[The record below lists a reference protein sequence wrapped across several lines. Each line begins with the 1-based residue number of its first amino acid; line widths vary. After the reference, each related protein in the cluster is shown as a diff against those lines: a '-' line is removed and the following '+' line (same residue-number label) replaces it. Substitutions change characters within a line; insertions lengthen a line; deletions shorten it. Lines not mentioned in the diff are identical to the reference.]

1 MRCPYCDADNDR
13 VLDSRASEDGRSI
26 RRRRMCNHC
35 QRRFTTYERVEEST
49 ISVIKKGNVRE
60 PFSREKISRGLER
73 ACWKRPISAE
83 QIRKIVSLVE
93 AEIYQ
98 DFEDEVPSE
107 AIGEIVMRHLVDLD
121 QVAYVRFASV
131 YREFKDL
138 NDFVSELR
146 PIMRPKK
153 RVEPTSDKPPDNRP
167 LENE

>member
-26 RRRRMCNHC
+26 RRRRICNHC

-49 ISVIKKGNVRE
+49 ISVIKKGSVRE

-98 DFEDEVPSE
+98 EYEDEVPSE
-107 AIGEIVMRHLVDLD
+107 AIGEIVIRYLVELD

-131 YREFKDL
+131 YRQFKDL
-138 NDFVSELR
+138 NDFVHELR

-153 RVEPTSDKPPDNRP
+153 KIEPPGESPGLDI
-167 LENE
+167 

>member
-49 ISVIKKGNVRE
+49 IAVIKKGNVRE

-98 DFEDEVPSE
+98 EYEDEVPSV
-107 AIGEIVMRHLVDLD
+107 AIGEIVMRHLAELD

-153 RVEPTSDKPPDNRP
+153 RVEPLTERP
-167 LENE
+167 GVDDES

>member
-1 MRCPYCDADNDR
+1 
-13 VLDSRASEDGRSI
+13 
-26 RRRRMCNHC
+26 MCNHC

-49 ISVIKKGNVRE
+49 IAVIKKGNVRE

-107 AIGEIVMRHLVDLD
+107 AIGEILMRHLVDLD

-138 NDFVSELR
+138 NDFVHELR

-153 RVEPTSDKPPDNRP
+153 RPEAPGEGTNGDSV
-167 LENE
+167 

>member
-49 ISVIKKGNVRE
+49 IAVIKKGNVRE

-107 AIGEIVMRHLVDLD
+107 AIGEILMRYLVDLD

-153 RVEPTSDKPPDNRP
+153 RVEPTPDNPP

>member
-1 MRCPYCDADNDR
+1 
-13 VLDSRASEDGRSI
+13 
-26 RRRRMCNHC
+26 MCNHC

-49 ISVIKKGNVRE
+49 IAVIKKGSVRE

-73 ACWKRPISAE
+73 ACWKRPISSE

-153 RVEPTSDKPPDNRP
+153 KVEPTTDNASS
-167 LENE
+167 EVE

>member
-49 ISVIKKGNVRE
+49 IAVIKKGNVRE

-107 AIGEIVMRHLVDLD
+107 AIGEILMRYLVDLD

-153 RVEPTSDKPPDNRP
+153 RVEPTPDNPP
-167 LENE
+167 LDNE

>member
-1 MRCPYCDADNDR
+1 
-13 VLDSRASEDGRSI
+13 
-26 RRRRMCNHC
+26 
-35 QRRFTTYERVEEST
+35 VEEST
-49 ISVIKKGNVRE
+49 IAVIKKGNVRE

-107 AIGEIVMRHLVDLD
+107 AIGEILMRYLVDLD

-153 RVEPTSDKPPDNRP
+153 RVEPTPDNPP
-167 LENE
+167 LDNE

>member
-49 ISVIKKGNVRE
+49 IAVIKKGSVRE

-73 ACWKRPISAE
+73 ACWKRPISSE
-83 QIRKIVSLVE
+83 QIRKIVSVVE

-153 RVEPTSDKPPDNRP
+153 KVEPPADGASS
-167 LENE
+167 EVE

>member
-26 RRRRMCNHC
+26 RRRRICNHC
-35 QRRFTTYERVEEST
+35 HRRFTTYERVEEST
-49 ISVIKKGNVRE
+49 IAVIKKGSVRE

-83 QIRKIVSLVE
+83 QIRKIVSMVE

-98 DFEDEVPSE
+98 EYEDEVPSE
-107 AIGEIVMRHLVDLD
+107 AIGEIVMRHLVELD

-138 NDFVSELR
+138 NDFVHELR

-153 RVEPTSDKPPDNRP
+153 KIESPSDSPGLDI
-167 LENE
+167 

>member
-49 ISVIKKGNVRE
+49 IAVIKKGNVRE

-98 DFEDEVPSE
+98 EYEDEVPSV
-107 AIGEIVMRHLVDLD
+107 AIGEIVMRHLAELD

-153 RVEPTSDKPPDNRP
+153 RVDPLMERP
-167 LENE
+167 GADDES